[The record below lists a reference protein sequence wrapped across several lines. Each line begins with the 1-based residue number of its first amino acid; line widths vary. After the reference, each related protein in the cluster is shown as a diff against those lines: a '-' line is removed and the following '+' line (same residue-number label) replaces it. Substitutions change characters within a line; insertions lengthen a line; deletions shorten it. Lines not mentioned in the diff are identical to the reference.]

1 MESLLRSKK
10 SLHDVRCKN
19 IKEEKTMTGF
29 EKMLEML
36 TEACKTAYGSE
47 WDNMTDKQKHDI
59 IMGFIATAA
68 HNAK

>member
-1 MESLLRSKK
+1 MN
-10 SLHDVRCKN
+10 D
-19 IKEEKTMTGF
+19 F

-36 TEACKTAYGSE
+36 TEACKIALGDE
-47 WDNMTDKQKHDI
+47 WDNMTDKQKHDT

>member
-1 MESLLRSKK
+1 
-10 SLHDVRCKN
+10 
-19 IKEEKTMTGF
+19 MTGF

-36 TEACKTAYGSE
+36 TEACKIAYGTE